1 MLESILPEGEI
12 EEDEYW
18 VKNASAIDQGIIEL
32 IEKGVLK

>member
-1 MLESILPEGEI
+1 MLESILSEGEI

-18 VKNASAIDQGIIEL
+18 VKNASAIGQGIIEL